1 MYRYAILALLVA
13 TSADDVNL
21 RYAQLKLESAELN
34 LEKMQNLQT
43 LVPTET
49 LADYVREV
57 QIGRTRLDV
66 TERGG
71 KDFFLVWL
79 KRAEVAARSAQVQYQ
94 KALQINQKAPGTT
107 SEYDLERL
115 RLSAEIAV
123 LEYEKG
129 RRLLNAPTDQ
139 QYRWQISYLDSQVQK
154 LNDEVFR
161 KVKN

>member
-1 MYRYAILALLVA
+1 
-13 TSADDVNL
+13 
-21 RYAQLKLESAELN
+21 
-34 LEKMQNLQT
+34 
-43 LVPTET
+43 
-49 LADYVREV
+49 
-57 QIGRTRLDV
+57 LDV
-66 TERGG
+66 VERGG

-94 KALQINQKAPGTT
+94 KALHTNQKAPGTT
-107 SEYDLERL
+107 SDYDLERL